1 MSTESGPE
9 LLGTRLRHLL
19 ELLDGD
25 LASLY
30 PALALPD
37 GFRPRFTPVIRTL
50 AASGPASIRELA
62 AALGVTHSAASQT
75 VARMAGQG
83 LVELA
88 PGDEDGRQRIVRLTP
103 AARELLPALE
113 TEWTATLAAARALEA
128 ELPYPLSRLVDEAL
142 AALRRRPM
150 SDRIA
155 AELPAGAA
163 AAAQSVA
170 RSVARERP

>member
-25 LASLY
+25 VASIY
-30 PALALPD
+30 PALGLDA
-37 GFRPRFTPVIRTL
+37 GFRPRFTPVVRTL

-75 VARMAGQG
+75 VARMAAQG

-88 PGDEDGRQRIVRLTP
+88 PGDADARQRIVRLTP
-103 AARELLPALE
+103 AARDLLPALE
-113 TEWTATLAAARALEA
+113 TEWTATVTAARALEA

-142 AALRRRPM
+142 AALSRRPM
-150 SDRIA
+150 RERIA
-155 AELPAGAA
+155 AELPPGTGPAP
-163 AAAQSVA
+163 
-170 RSVARERP
+170 R